1 MPVAKLLNEK
11 GVAFKTQGRD
21 YVISCLNPEHDDS
34 NPSCRVDRISGIA
47 HCFSCG
53 WKGNLFKFYGVFTN
67 TSSIRVAA
75 LKEKLKEL
83 AEGISE
89 IEFPPQ
95 SSPYN
100 ESFRDISSKT
110 LRRFE
115 AFHTEGIEK
124 LKDRIVFPIRDVSGK
139 LVSFIGRH
147 VLSNANPKYVVHP
160 SGKPLPL
167 FPSKMPDGTTSVVF
181 VEGIFDM
188 LNMQDKGVLNTVCC
202 FGVSTI
208 SAKTIS
214 QKMLPFKVQGITK
227 IYILFDADKAG
238 IDGAKDLKPL
248 LEKEGYTVEI
258 LDLEEGCDPG
268 MLDAE
273 SIGVIKDYIKCKT

>member
-11 GVAFKTQGRD
+11 GIAYKVQGKD

-34 NPSCRVDRISGIA
+34 NPSCRVDRVSGVA

-83 AEGISE
+83 AEGVSE

-95 SSPYN
+95 SSPFN
-100 ESFRDISSKT
+100 ESFRDISVKT

-147 VLSNANPKYVVHP
+147 VLSNANPRYVVHP

-167 FPSKMPDGTTSVVF
+167 FPSKMPENTTSVVF

-202 FGVSTI
+202 FGTSTI
-208 SAKTIS
+208 SSKNVS

-227 IYILFDADKAG
+227 VYILFDADKAG
-238 IDGAKDLKPL
+238 QEAAKELKPL

-258 LDLEEGCDPG
+258 LDLEEDCDPG
-268 MLDAE
+268 MLGAE
-273 SIGVIKDYIKCKT
+273 SIGVIKDYIKCKM